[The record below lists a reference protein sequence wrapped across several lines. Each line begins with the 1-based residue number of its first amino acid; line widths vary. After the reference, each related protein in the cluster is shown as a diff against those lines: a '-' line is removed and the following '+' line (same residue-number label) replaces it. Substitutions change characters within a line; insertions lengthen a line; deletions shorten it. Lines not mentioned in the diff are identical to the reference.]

1 MSNNKLFA
9 DVILP
14 LPLNQ
19 LFTFSIPVELAHE
32 IEKGKRVIVQFGAR
46 KIYTAI
52 VFRIHNLKPENFEV
66 KEILSVID
74 HQPVVN
80 DYQFKIW
87 NWISDYYMCS
97 LGEVY
102 KAALPAGLKL
112 ESETQVV
119 YNPDYIETEK
129 LNKTELLVVDFL
141 SKVNTSTVYEIAKAI
156 NRKNIL
162 PIAVSLLQ
170 KNAISINE
178 HLVETYKPKTELFVR
193 LHSDIKSEED
203 LNTILESL
211 KRAPKQNTI
220 LLTFIELSGVYILPN
235 PVEVKKK
242 ALLQQSNSNHQIL
255 KSLIDKNILEEYDT
269 PISRLATHS
278 ESTSEFKTLTETQ
291 QSAYLSIKEQFI
303 VKQTVL
309 LHGITS
315 SGKTEIYIRLIDEQI
330 KLGKQV
336 LYLLPEIAL
345 TAQIIN
351 KLRVVF
357 GNKVGIY
364 HSKFSDAERVEVYQ
378 NVLNSND
385 SKSYQIV
392 LGVRSSLFLPFSN
405 LGLIIVDEE
414 HENSYKQYD
423 PAPRYNARDGAIVLA
438 QIHNANVL
446 LGSATPSIET
456 YFNAKSGKYGF
467 VELLTRFLDIKL
479 PSVQL
484 VDMLRARK
492 RKEVRTYFSNQL
504 IKSIESA
511 IETKEKVI
519 LFQNR
524 RGFAPYIECESC
536 GWIPYCP
543 NCDVSLTY
551 HQFSNELVCH
561 YCGFSVRTYKSC
573 TKCNN
578 TVLSTKGFGTE
589 KIEEDI
595 KIIFPKAKT
604 VRMDLDT
611 TRSKMSYQK
620 IISEFEEGN
629 IDILIG
635 TQMISKGLDFDNV
648 QLVGIMNADNM
659 LNYPDFRSHERS
671 FQLMAQVS
679 GRAGRKH
686 KQGKVLIQT
695 NNPEHPILHWVTN
708 NNYQEFYQ
716 SQLIERKE
724 FNYPPFCRLIN
735 IHLKHKNQQT
745 VGDAT
750 ELLAENLR
758 KIFGKRILGPHSPII
773 GRMHNLYIKSILL
786 KVERKSSFAKAKELL
801 KAEIEKIKTLE
812 SFKSLTINI
821 DIDPV

>member
-52 VFRIHNLKPENFEV
+52 VFRIHAVKPENFEI

-74 HQPVVN
+74 HQTVVN

-178 HLVETYKPKTELFVR
+178 HLVETYRPKTELFVR
-193 LHSDIKSEED
+193 LHSDIKSEDD
-203 LNTILESL
+203 LNVVLESL
-211 KRAPKQNTI
+211 KRAPKQNTV

-235 PVEVKKK
+235 PVDVKKK

-278 ESTSEFKTLTETQ
+278 ESTSEFKTLTDTQ

-378 NVLNSND
+378 NILNPED
-385 SKSYQIV
+385 SRSYQI
-392 LGVRSSLFLPFSN
+392 
-405 LGLIIVDEE
+405 
-414 HENSYKQYD
+414 
-423 PAPRYNARDGAIVLA
+423 
-438 QIHNANVL
+438 
-446 LGSATPSIET
+446 
-456 YFNAKSGKYGF
+456 
-467 VELLTRFLDIKL
+467 
-479 PSVQL
+479 
-484 VDMLRARK
+484 
-492 RKEVRTYFSNQL
+492 
-504 IKSIESA
+504 
-511 IETKEKVI
+511 
-519 LFQNR
+519 
-524 RGFAPYIECESC
+524 
-536 GWIPYCP
+536 
-543 NCDVSLTY
+543 
-551 HQFSNELVCH
+551 
-561 YCGFSVRTYKSC
+561 
-573 TKCNN
+573 
-578 TVLSTKGFGTE
+578 
-589 KIEEDI
+589 
-595 KIIFPKAKT
+595 
-604 VRMDLDT
+604 
-611 TRSKMSYQK
+611 
-620 IISEFEEGN
+620 
-629 IDILIG
+629 
-635 TQMISKGLDFDNV
+635 
-648 QLVGIMNADNM
+648 
-659 LNYPDFRSHERS
+659 
-671 FQLMAQVS
+671 
-679 GRAGRKH
+679 
-686 KQGKVLIQT
+686 
-695 NNPEHPILHWVTN
+695 
-708 NNYQEFYQ
+708 
-716 SQLIERKE
+716 
-724 FNYPPFCRLIN
+724 
-735 IHLKHKNQQT
+735 
-745 VGDAT
+745 
-750 ELLAENLR
+750 
-758 KIFGKRILGPHSPII
+758 ILG
-773 GRMHNLYIKSILL
+773 
-786 KVERKSSFAKAKELL
+786 
-801 KAEIEKIKTLE
+801 
-812 SFKSLTINI
+812 
-821 DIDPV
+821 